1 MKLLEEMLVHNGEF
15 VDQRS
20 YEALQTDKFPEKGLV
35 ILSCM
40 DARLVE
46 LLPRALGIRN
56 GDAKLIKNAGALVTS
71 PWGSVMRSLLV
82 AVYSL
87 GAKEILIVGHHD
99 CGMSNLQSNDILK
112 LVRERGI
119 TSDTIATLRYAGIDL
134 EGWLKGFD
142 NVEDS
147 VRVTVKTVRNHPLLP
162 KDIPVHGLIIDPST
176 GKLDLVID
184 GYQYLDAQVAPTSE

>member
-1 MKLLEEMLVHNGEF
+1 MDMLESMLAFNSEF
-15 VDQRS
+15 VKHRA
-20 YEALQTDKFPEKGLV
+20 YEELQTDKFPDKGLV

-46 LLPRALGIRN
+46 LLPRALGIKN

-87 GAKEILIVGHHD
+87 GAKEILIIGHHD
-99 CGMSNLQSNDILK
+99 CGMSTLNSNDVLK
-112 LVRERGI
+112 IVRERGI
-119 TSDTIATLRYAGIDL
+119 KEETISTLRYAGIDL
-134 EGWLKGFD
+134 EGWLKGFN

-147 VRVTVKTVRNHPLLP
+147 VRITVKTVRNHPLLP
-162 KDIPVHGLIIDPST
+162 SDVPVHGLIIDPNT
-176 GKLDLVID
+176 GQLDTVVN
-184 GYQYLDAQVAPTSE
+184 GYQHMKVPV

>member
-1 MKLLEEMLVHNGEF
+1 MTMDMLESMLAFNNEF
-15 VDQRS
+15 VKHRA
-20 YEALQTDKFPEKGLV
+20 YEELQTDKFPDKGLV

-46 LLPRALGIRN
+46 LLPRALGIKN

-87 GAKEILIVGHHD
+87 GAKEILIIGHHD
-99 CGMSNLQSNDILK
+99 CGMSTLNSNDVLK
-112 LVRERGI
+112 IVRERGI
-119 TSDTIATLRYAGIDL
+119 KEETISTLRYAGIDL
-134 EGWLKGFD
+134 EGWLKGFS

-147 VRVTVKTVRNHPLLP
+147 VRITVKTVRNHPLLP
-162 KDIPVHGLIIDPST
+162 ADVPVHGLIIDPNT
-176 GKLDLVID
+176 GQLDMVVN
-184 GYQYLDAQVAPTSE
+184 GYQHMKVPV

>member
-1 MKLLEEMLVHNGEF
+1 MTMDMLESMLAFNSEF
-15 VDQRS
+15 VKHRS
-20 YEALQTDKFPEKGLV
+20 YEELQTDKFPDKGLV

-46 LLPRALGIRN
+46 LLPRALGIKN

-87 GAKEILIVGHHD
+87 GAKEILIIGHHD
-99 CGMSNLQSNDILK
+99 CGMSTLNSNDVLK
-112 LVRERGI
+112 IVRERGI
-119 TSDTIATLRYAGIDL
+119 KEETISTLRYAGIDL
-134 EGWLKGFD
+134 EGWLKGFN

-147 VRVTVKTVRNHPLLP
+147 VRITVKTVRNHPLLP
-162 KDIPVHGLIIDPST
+162 ADVPVHGLIIDPNT
-176 GKLDLVID
+176 GQLDMVVN
-184 GYQYLDAQVAPTSE
+184 GYQHMKVPV